1 MDGGNQSSARPFAA
15 RAASTPSSQI
25 ADKSNEYPQI
35 GRFESLSCDKRAVG
49 RRFCGFFDGRVI
61 IWSMRILVTGASG
74 FVGSALIGRLLQ
86 AGHRPR
92 ALVRDRSRYLRAATL
107 ATRPAHADLP
117 LAHADVPLVVGDA
130 VSGVNLKAALADVD
144 VAYYLIH
151 SMEPAS
157 SGSFSERE
165 RRAAENFARAARDAG
180 VGRIVYLGGPIPA
193 TQRVSA
199 HLSSRHVVE
208 RLLMEAVPDSVALR
222 ASIVIGARSRS
233 FRFLVRLVERL
244 PVIALPAWRRYRT
257 QPIDERDVVEML
269 LRAADSRA
277 VAGRSLEIGGPEVL
291 TYGEIVQRVADL
303 MLLARPTIGLPLTAT
318 PLAARLAATLTD
330 EKPELVLP
338 LMESLTCDL
347 LASLDAARE
356 LDVRLHSFDA
366 AVEHALREWEATE
379 SLAAR

>member
-1 MDGGNQSSARPFAA
+1 
-15 RAASTPSSQI
+15 
-25 ADKSNEYPQI
+25 
-35 GRFESLSCDKRAVG
+35 
-49 RRFCGFFDGRVI
+49 
-61 IWSMRILVTGASG
+61 
-74 FVGSALIGRLLQ
+74 
-86 AGHRPR
+86 
-92 ALVRDRSRYLRAATL
+92 
-107 ATRPAHADLP
+107 
-117 LAHADVPLVVGDA
+117 
-130 VSGVNLKAALADVD
+130 
-144 VAYYLIH
+144 
-151 SMEPAS
+151 
-157 SGSFSERE
+157 
-165 RRAAENFARAARDAG
+165 
-180 VGRIVYLGGPIPA
+180 
-193 TQRVSA
+193 
-199 HLSSRHVVE
+199 
-208 RLLMEAVPDSVALR
+208 VPDSVALR

-291 TYGEIVQRVADL
+291 TYGEIVQRIADL

-347 LASLDAARE
+347 LASLDAAHE

>member
-1 MDGGNQSSARPFAA
+1 M
-15 RAASTPSSQI
+15 
-25 ADKSNEYPQI
+25 
-35 GRFESLSCDKRAVG
+35 
-49 RRFCGFFDGRVI
+49 RVI
-61 IWSMRILVTGASG
+61 ICSMRILVTGASG
-74 FVGSALIGRLLQ
+74 FVGFALIGRLLK
-86 AGHRPR
+86 AGHQPR
-92 ALVRDRSRYLRAATL
+92 ALVRDRARYLEAARL
-107 ATRPAHADLP
+107 ASGSESPDGSSPAE
-117 LAHADVPLVVGDA
+117 VPLVVGDI
-130 VSGVNLKAALADVD
+130 VNGVNLQAALADVD

-151 SMEPAS
+151 SMEPAP

-165 RRAAENFARAARDAG
+165 RRAAENFAQAARKAG
-180 VGRIVYLGGPIPA
+180 VGRIVYLGGPTPA
-193 TQRVSA
+193 VQRVSA

-269 LRAADSRA
+269 LHAADSQT
-277 VAGRSLEIGGPEVL
+277 VGGRSLEIGGPEVL
-291 TYGEIVQRVADL
+291 TYGEIVRRIADL
-303 MLLARPTIGLPLTAT
+303 MLLARPTVGLPLTAT